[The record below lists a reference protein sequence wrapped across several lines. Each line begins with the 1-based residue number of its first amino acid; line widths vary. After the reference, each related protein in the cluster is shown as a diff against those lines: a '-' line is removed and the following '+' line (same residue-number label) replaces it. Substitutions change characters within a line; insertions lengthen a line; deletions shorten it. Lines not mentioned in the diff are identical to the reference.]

1 MVSIVRPA
9 LAFAQGHLAP
19 SGANFLLISL
29 NSDTWLRLIGILF
42 LLSSVV
48 ICRRLNHKN
57 SVCSNSTIDHP
68 HSSGGKREH
77 PVDEVFGRLPLR
89 VEPPTRPVWKSAK
102 ASGES

>member
-1 MVSIVRPA
+1 MKSERGGEVGAVVSIVRPA

-29 NSDTWLRLIGILF
+29 NRDTRLRLTGILF

-57 SVCSNSTIDHP
+57 SVCS
-68 HSSGGKREH
+68 
-77 PVDEVFGRLPLR
+77 
-89 VEPPTRPVWKSAK
+89 
-102 ASGES
+102 